1 VLSLDERISLLA
13 TDLLASPPRI
23 SVYADLPFAVLRYD
37 PNQEG
42 EREWKLRRQLQ
53 LLRSRLQSHGK
64 QVVMISL
71 AELLWQAVDAT
82 EGMDAIVE
90 EERGFGYSRTEETL
104 NRILSDPD
112 FAPLPDL
119 VASCLSGLDPSR
131 SVAFLMRAGAM
142 APGIYHM
149 SKLLDEMQGRTA
161 VPMVLCY
168 PGGIEGTTGLKFM
181 NLARSEPMGNYRVKI
196 YG

>member
-1 VLSLDERISLLA
+1 VLSLVERISLLEG
-13 TDLLASPPRI
+13 DLLASPQRI

-37 PNQEG
+37 PTAEG
-42 EREWKLRRQLQ
+42 EDEWTLRRRLK
-53 LLRSRLQSHGK
+53 LLRSSLEARGK
-64 QVVMISL
+64 QVMTISL
-71 AELLWQAVDAT
+71 ADLLWEAVDAT

-90 EERGFGYSRTEETL
+90 EEHAFGYQRSEETL
-104 NRILSDPD
+104 NRILSDLD
-112 FAPLPDL
+112 FAPLPEL
-119 VASCLSGLDPSR
+119 VAARLAGLDASR
-131 SVAFLMRAGAM
+131 SVAILVRAGAM

-149 SKLLDEMQGRTA
+149 SKLLDEMQGRTS
-161 VPMVLCY
+161 VPTILCY